1 MIVRW
6 DSAPAS
12 LSIPQLGLV
21 SVVVFCLDRGI
32 PGPQT
37 TKQDAQPPMYKP
49 RCTRPY
55 QTRPYF
61 HHFST
66 VDFFSFPKLS
76 RSQDEEGLH
85 DITIQVALEHLQALE
100 RAPGYVV
107 RVPGRSGSLVDPDGL
122 PLEVVSAG
130 EDGDGLCTDHR

>member
-1 MIVRW
+1 M
-6 DSAPAS
+6 
-12 LSIPQLGLV
+12 LSHQCTNPDVPDHIRPVLIFTIFQLL
-21 SVVVFCLDRGI
+21 I
-32 PGPQT
+32 
-37 TKQDAQPPMYKP
+37 
-49 RCTRPY
+49 
-55 QTRPYF
+55 
-61 HHFST
+61 
-66 VDFFSFPKLS
+66 FFSFPKLS

-85 DITIQVALEHLQALE
+85 DITIQVPLEQLQALE